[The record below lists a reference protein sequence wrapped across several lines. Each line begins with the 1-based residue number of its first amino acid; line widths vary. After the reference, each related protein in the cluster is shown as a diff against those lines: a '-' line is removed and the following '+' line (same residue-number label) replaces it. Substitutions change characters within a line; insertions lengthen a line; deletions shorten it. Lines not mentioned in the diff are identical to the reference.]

1 MTSGALAAEERS
13 GWGDRP
19 NAAPPSAGLRGLVA
33 RVAIVAL
40 PLVIVVVAVA
50 VLLWPR
56 IFISVPVGHTG
67 VLFRLFTGT
76 ETNQVYPAGLHV
88 IAPWNDMVLYETRK
102 QVVNHGFAVLSLRGL
117 TVRLE
122 LVIRL
127 RPSIDQLGLLHQRIG
142 PEYIHRLVVPQTE
155 SVLRRTIGR
164 RTAEDVYT
172 NADGLLG
179 DAVAVAKQ
187 RVDRNFVEVEDIII
201 RTVELPA
208 MVREAIEDKM
218 TQRELLE
225 SYAFRLQTAEQEA
238 ERLRDEARGI
248 RDYQREVDSTL
259 TDRLLQ
265 HIGIRATRELSSSEN
280 ASVVLLGS
288 GEDGLPMIP
297 GGR

>member
-1 MTSGALAAEERS
+1 
-13 GWGDRP
+13 
-19 NAAPPSAGLRGLVA
+19 
-33 RVAIVAL
+33 
-40 PLVIVVVAVA
+40 
-50 VLLWPR
+50 
-56 IFISVPVGHTG
+56 
-67 VLFRLFTGT
+67 
-76 ETNQVYPAGLHV
+76 
-88 IAPWNDMVLYETRK
+88 
-102 QVVNHGFAVLSLRGL
+102 VLSLRGL

-127 RPSIDQLGLLHQRIG
+127 RPLIDQLGLLHQRIG
-142 PEYIHRLVVPQTE
+142 PEYIHRVIVPQTE

-208 MVREAIEDKM
+208 MVRAAIEDKM

-259 TDRLLQ
+259 SDRLLQ
-265 HIGIRATRELSSSEN
+265 HIGIRATRELSNSEN